1 MSKPKP
7 NNQKPAQ
14 TGAPVLS
21 SIIYLYCRTLTRRS
35 QSRQEYQRYLVRVV
49 QGLFFLIQLAM
60 RK

>member
-7 NNQKPAQ
+7 NNQKPAL

-21 SIIYLYCRTLTRRS
+21 SITYLYCRTLTRWS

-49 QGLFFLIQLAM
+49 QGLFFLI
-60 RK
+60 